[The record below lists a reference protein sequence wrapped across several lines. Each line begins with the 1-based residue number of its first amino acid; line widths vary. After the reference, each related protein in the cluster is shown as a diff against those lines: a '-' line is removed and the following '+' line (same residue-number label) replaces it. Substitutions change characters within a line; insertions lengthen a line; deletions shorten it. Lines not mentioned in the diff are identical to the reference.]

1 MTTLKRLRMLAAIIG
16 TGTACV
22 ALGTLV
28 FGDLRPSASPAKP
41 VATVAAPKLID
52 ELAKTKYSNV
62 PALAYTAKSGET
74 TFAWQLQPQLASE
87 ARPKDI
93 LVMVDT
99 SASQAG
105 ESLNKAAQILTAL
118 GHELGANDRLDVW
131 TINLDHQQ
139 HTRSLTGGFKSTN
152 DKAVKKAAE
161 TLVYDEYA
169 AGAVDMKAG
178 LDNALKS
185 FENKAGRQQVILYL
199 GDGESAAGTPLSE
212 AIRVDM
218 GKKLVEKNVQFFSV
232 PLGITIAAN
241 TLHGFGMLT
250 GGTVVRVKENIDT
263 PAGRFEFT
271 KRLTD
276 ALNVPV
282 IKPTKVAFTP
292 AESEFLP
299 GQLPPLRADRAM
311 LVMGMFKGEAKQ
323 LAVTIDGTVA
333 GKATTIKL
341 SEAMPASNADNYFLA
356 AMQKQWSGAASKDAP
371 VVLPADRALAMAS
384 EQFRLYRDEF
394 VELALNAIAVDRL
407 DHAEKLF
414 AAATNIDPDLNEAKT
429 GFKVVAKLRSGE
441 MTKDQLKKKVADDEV
456 AGRKI
461 AFLQLPQE
469 PKPAAGGATPPA
481 PAAGSGEALVA
492 QAQAAQRQADAEATA
507 IVDETLKRVRK
518 ARENDPDGA
527 YEDLKGQRET
537 ILSLDKLSD
546 SVRRRLVSN
555 LETAMSDVSRKS
567 GETKRRLSAER
578 ERISRSRAILNEYE
592 QQLSQ
597 DEQTKARIDRFRSLM
612 HQARFELAYREAQ
625 VMEQERINRGLV
637 VPPEVYATYR
647 IGQSATQLREQR
659 EMKRLREDRY
669 LLTMMQVDKS
679 FVPYPDEP
687 PVHFPPA
694 SVWRELRSRR
704 DKYEF
709 KNQTLGADAPKALRN
724 YQSIIEGTHE
734 IPGLPKRVK
743 FETSLKGTT
752 LNLLLQTLEAQFQKQ
767 IKFVVREE
775 LFRATGDPT
784 LENIRE
790 KQFQMDAN
798 FSGMSLGSFL
808 DVALG
813 EFKAS
818 YIVRPEYIEI
828 TTQEQ
833 RLEQKVTR
841 VFEIGDLALSPPNP
855 VNPASLQQN
864 LAVFGQTLQN
874 IGQGVGQSQQFGQVG
889 NNGFG
894 GGLGAGGGGG
904 GGLGAPGG
912 ALGAPGGGLGAPG
925 GGGGGGVVGAQ
936 GGGNNLGVG
945 GGAFGVGGGQLG
957 QFGNLGGQFGI
968 QGNNQANVLI
978 SVISQVV
985 ARGEWDNTTPG
996 TIPTQNEDPNAEA
1009 PIYLVKPSQLNSLGF
1024 YPVTNALIVRAT
1036 SRYHPVASFKFPRAG
1051 ADVMM
1056 QGPNNNPNRFAGA
1069 GDPNVMPQ
1077 IGQAEFK
1084 DAASD
1089 ANKLARQTGNNPK
1102 KLWNATFDQAV
1113 TDPQLIVSAAE
1124 FLFEYKEFAHAAE
1137 SLKANLRRGHA
1148 TGAWAYEALTI
1159 ALQSNKAD
1167 PAEVER
1173 VAMSAIDLDPT
1184 DPKAYLRAAKAS
1196 NDLGKPDAAIQ
1207 LCQRAA
1213 EIEPNLPMAYAN
1225 ALAYAE
1231 RSTEVKA
1238 DVVSWAGTNL
1248 MRNDWPNDGMD
1259 HAGEAKSRTLRIA
1272 RKWADNNRK
1281 DDADLVLK
1289 TSTIEKTRDLIV
1301 ELLWQGPA
1309 DLDLAVGEPSGSECY
1324 SGQKRT
1330 SGGGVLRSDVLEQDD
1345 NKSEVY
1351 TAASAFAGRYTV
1363 KVKNALGR
1371 AIGNKATVKVTKY
1384 AGTDKQEVELFA
1396 VDMADPAPISF
1407 NLERGSRTELGTVLP
1422 TEQTQVRIESTQ
1434 ARAAAPEGVTAGFGP
1449 ASNVR
1454 QTDVT
1459 FNGNSQTVAPL
1470 LTTTSEIRLPGITPA
1485 LPGMRVVEK
1494 VRSGSATSEITANPV
1509 FPGKAI
1515 DLPLP
1520 KVQLLPG
1527 AK

>member
-16 TGTACV
+16 TSAACV
-22 ALGTLV
+22 AIGTAV
-28 FGDLRPSASPAKP
+28 FGDLKTTTSPAKP
-41 VATVAAPKLID
+41 VATAAAPKLID
-52 ELAKTKYSNV
+52 ELAKTKYSNT

-74 TFAWQLQPQLASE
+74 TFAWQLQPQLTSE

-131 TINLDHQQ
+131 TVNLDHQQ
-139 HTRSLTGGFKSTN
+139 HTRSLTGGFKSAN

-161 TLVYDEYA
+161 TLVFDEYA
-169 AGAVDMKAG
+169 AGAVDLKAG
-178 LDNALKS
+178 IDNALKS

-212 AIRVDM
+212 GIRVDL
-218 GKKLVEKNVQFFSV
+218 GKKMVEKNVQFFSV

-250 GGTVVRVKENIDT
+250 GGTVVRVKEDIDT

-271 KRLTD
+271 KRLGD
-276 ALNVPV
+276 SLNVPV
-282 IKPTKVAFTP
+282 IKPEKVAFTP
-292 AESEFLP
+292 ANAEFLP

-311 LVMGMFKGEAKQ
+311 LVVGTVKGEAKQ

-341 SEAMPASNADNYFLA
+341 NEAMPAHNADNYFLA
-356 AMQKQWSGAASKDAP
+356 AMHQQWNGAASKDAP

-394 VELALNAIAVDRL
+394 VELALNAIASDRL

-414 AAATNIDPDLNEAKT
+414 AAATNIDPDLTEAKS
-429 GFKVVAKLRSGE
+429 GLKVVAKLRTGE

-456 AGRKI
+456 AGQKI
-461 AFLQLPQE
+461 AALQLPQE
-469 PKPAAGGATPPA
+469 PKPAPGGAAPKPAAPA
-481 PAAGSGEALVA
+481 PAGGGEALVA

-507 IVDETLKRVRK
+507 IVDETLKRVSK
-518 ARENDPDGA
+518 ARETDPDGA
-527 YEDLKGQRET
+527 YEDLKSQRET

-546 SVRRRLVSN
+546 GVRKRLVAN

-567 GETKRRLSAER
+567 GETKRRLAAER

-597 DEQTKARIDRFRSLM
+597 DEQTKARLDRFRSLM

-647 IGQSATQLREQR
+647 IGQSATQLREQK

-704 DKYEF
+704 EKYEF
-709 KNQTLGADAPKALRN
+709 KNQTIGADAPKALRN
-724 YQSIIEGTHE
+724 YQSIVEGTHE
-734 IPGLPKRVK
+734 LPGVPKRVK
-743 FETSLKGTT
+743 FDTSLKGTT
-752 LNLLLQTLEAQFQKQ
+752 LNLLLQTLEAQFQKN

-798 FSGMSLGSFL
+798 FSGMTLGSFL

-828 TTQEQ
+828 TTQDQ

-841 VFEIGDLALSPPNP
+841 VFEIGDLALAPPNP
-855 VNPASLQQN
+855 VNPAALNQN

-874 IGQGVGQSQQFGQVG
+874 IGQGIGQSQQFGQLG
-889 NNGFG
+889 NLG
-894 GGLGAGGGGG
+894 GGLGVGGGAGGLGGPG

-912 ALGAPGGGLGAPG
+912 ALGAGGGAPG
-925 GGGGGGVVGAQ
+925 GQGVAGAIGNQ
-936 GGGNNLGVG
+936 GNLGVG

-968 QGNNQANVLI
+968 QGNNQSSILI
-978 SVISQVV
+978 QVIAQLV
-985 ARGEWDNTTPG
+985 ARGEWDVNFAGTGQQPRDADEETP
-996 TIPTQNEDPNAEA
+996 T
-1009 PIYLVKPSQLNSLGF
+1009 YLVKPSQLNSLGY

-1051 ADVMM
+1051 ADGMM
-1056 QGPNNNPNRFAGA
+1056 MAPGNGKQFAA

-1084 DAASD
+1084 DPAAD
-1089 ANKLARQTGNNPK
+1089 AKKLASATKNDPK

-1159 ALQSNKAD
+1159 ALQNNKAD

-1173 VAMSAIDLDPT
+1173 VAMSAIDLDPA

-1196 NDLGKPDAAIQ
+1196 NDLGKHDAAIQ

-1213 EIEPNLPMAYAN
+1213 EIEPNLPVAYAN

-1231 RSTEVKA
+1231 RSTDVKA
-1238 DVVSWAGTNL
+1238 DVVSWASTNL
-1248 MRNDWPNDGMD
+1248 LRNDWPNDGID

-1272 RKWADNNRK
+1272 KKWADANRK
-1281 DDADLVLK
+1281 DDADLILE
-1289 TSTIEKTRDLIV
+1289 TSSVEKTRDLMV
-1301 ELLWQGPA
+1301 EVLWQGPA
-1309 DLDLAVGEPSGSECY
+1309 DLDLSVSEPSGSECNAI
-1324 SGQKRT
+1324 QKRT
-1330 SGGGVLRSDVLEQDD
+1330 SGGGVLRSDVLEQDE
-1345 NKSEVY
+1345 NKSESY
-1351 TAASAFAGRYTV
+1351 TAASAFGGKYTV

-1384 AGTDKQEVELFA
+1384 AGTDKQEVELYA
-1396 VDMADPAPISF
+1396 VDMANPTPISF
-1407 NLERGSRTELGTVLP
+1407 TLERGSRTELGTVLP
-1422 TEQTQVRIESTQ
+1422 TQQSSVKLEAAQ

-1449 ASNVR
+1449 SANVK
-1454 QTDVT
+1454 QSDVT
-1459 FNGNSQTVAPL
+1459 FNGNNQTVAPL
-1470 LTTTSEIRLPGITPA
+1470 LTTTTEIRLPSISPA

-1515 DLPLP
+1515 DLPMP